1 MKKIILAICLL
12 PAMLWAQQQKTES
25 IVTNDKKER
34 IPQAK
39 VYIYDKNNTLL
50 KSLTTDEKGSF
61 LIEGIDSEEVKIV
74 VDDLEYDKLE
84 KLIKLSDLGANP
96 SFVLKK
102 SAIEIQ
108 EVSMTKQ
115 KPVVKR
121 KIDRLEFNVENS
133 NISSLNGWE
142 ILKKT
147 PGVVFSNDAFKI
159 KGSSAILVTINDKKV
174 SLSSEELK
182 NLLEN
187 TQGSNIAFCIVED
200 ITFIRAGYQLSI
212 FIIREIKCNRGFNQ
226 AILTSCL

>member
-1 MKKIILAICLL
+1 MGTAT
-12 PAMLWAQQQKTES
+12 KTEG

-61 LIEGIDSEEVKIV
+61 LYRRHRFRRGKIV

-84 KLIKLSDLGANP
+84 KLIKLSDLVTNP
-96 SFVLKK
+96 SFVLK
-102 SAIEIQ
+102 EICNRNSGSVYDQ
-108 EVSMTKQ
+108 T

-147 PGVVFSNDAFKI
+147 PGVVFSNDVLKLKEVPPFWLPSTI
-159 KGSSAILVTINDKKV
+159 KKKYHFPV
-174 SLSSEELK
+174 K
-182 NLLEN
+182 N
-187 TQGSNIAFCIVED
+187 
-200 ITFIRAGYQLSI
+200 
-212 FIIREIKCNRGFNQ
+212 
-226 AILTSCL
+226 

>member
-1 MKKIILAICLL
+1 MGATTKK
-12 PAMLWAQQQKTES
+12 QKVS
-25 IVTNDKKER
+25 LQMIKKER

-39 VYIYDKNNTLL
+39 VYIYDQSNTLL

-61 LIEGIDSEEVKIV
+61 TIEGIDSEELKIV

-84 KLIKLSDLGANP
+84 KIIKLSDLNANP
-96 SFVLKK
+96 NFVLKK
-102 SAIEIQ
+102 SATEIQ

-159 KGSSAILVTINDKKV
+159 KGSSAILVTINDKK
-174 SLSSEELK
+174 S
-182 NLLEN
+182 
-187 TQGSNIAFCIVED
+187 
-200 ITFIRAGYQLSI
+200 ITFQ
-212 FIIREIKCNRGFNQ
+212 
-226 AILTSCL
+226 

>member
-121 KIDRLEFNVENS
+121 KIDQL
-133 NISSLNGWE
+133 L
-142 ILKKT
+142 L
-147 PGVVFSNDAFKI
+147 
-159 KGSSAILVTINDKKV
+159 DK
-174 SLSSEELK
+174 
-182 NLLEN
+182 
-187 TQGSNIAFCIVED
+187 
-200 ITFIRAGYQLSI
+200 
-212 FIIREIKCNRGFNQ
+212 
-226 AILTSCL
+226 